1 MTMTMKAIIFVAF
14 TVSTGANAFNLLPQ
28 NGNTLSPS
36 RFDHHASVSLLAA
49 KDDNNVE
56 QNILSRRSA
65 LSSFLSAGLTA
76 ASVASVV
83 GAPTSEAW
91 AAEGSRT
98 IGQISGSGLVFKDTL
113 VVESFDDPKVKGVTL
128 YVSNFERPL
137 TGKCV
142 TCVPFD
148 QIIRLHYLLFH
159 SKSYHC

>member
-1 MTMTMKAIIFVAF
+1 MTVTMKSIIFVAF

-56 QNILSRRSA
+56 QKILSRRSA
-65 LSSFLSAGLTA
+65 LSSFLTGGLTA
-76 ASVASVV
+76 ASVASVIGV
-83 GAPTSEAW
+83 PTSEAW

-142 TCVPFD
+142 TCLPFD
-148 QIIRLHYLLFH
+148 RIMICII
-159 SKSYHC
+159 S